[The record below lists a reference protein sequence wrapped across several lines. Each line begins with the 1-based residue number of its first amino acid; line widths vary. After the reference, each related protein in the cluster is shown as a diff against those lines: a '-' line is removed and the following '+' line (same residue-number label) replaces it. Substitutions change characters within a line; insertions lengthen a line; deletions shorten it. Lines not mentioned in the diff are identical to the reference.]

1 MEAKTGH
8 NLVLLIAVWRKST
21 IYCLVSINDYYMA
34 IMTITPSNTPMF
46 CSETWWCLSMGFHIM
61 YTRPGDSAANPRRFN
76 ICLAF
81 NFQPPLMRIRFLN
94 SSIFI
99 IQHRI
104 LICVSNFMKLVD
116 TNWHAI
122 PGDMILYSSESS
134 KSSNSIALTSLLQWL
149 ESHTEVSYSTSN
161 TPLHSIFSPIS
172 VIQILQILSWSD
184 GSVWGKVSKFP
195 VQKGIQYWGE
205 L

>member
-94 SSIFI
+94 
-99 IQHRI
+99 
-104 LICVSNFMKLVD
+104 
-116 TNWHAI
+116 
-122 PGDMILYSSESS
+122 G
-134 KSSNSIALTSLLQWL
+134 
-149 ESHTEVSYSTSN
+149 SYS
-161 TPLHSIFSPIS
+161 LFSIEFWYVYQIS
-172 VIQILQILSWSD
+172 WNLSIQIDMPYQEIWSCIPLNRP
-184 GSVWGKVSKFP
+184 SNR
-195 VQKGIQYWGE
+195 IQ
-205 L
+205 LF